1 MLVLGAS
8 VPVAAEVGDSVP
20 VATTVGD
27 SVPVTTTVGDSVPVA
42 ADVGDSVPVAV
53 VSCVGVACVV
63 DVSGVVGWVSWPTE
77 SVGQH
82 ELTRAATEAS
92 CYARSCSWS

>member
-8 VPVAAEVGDSVP
+8 VPVAADVGGSVP

-42 ADVGDSVPVAV
+42 TDVGDSVPVAV
-53 VSCVGVACVV
+53 VSCVGVACMV
-63 DVSGVVGWVSWPTE
+63 DVSGVVGSVGWPTE
-77 SVGQH
+77 NIGQH
-82 ELTRAATEAS
+82 ELRSAATEAS
-92 CYARSCSWS
+92 YYARSCS